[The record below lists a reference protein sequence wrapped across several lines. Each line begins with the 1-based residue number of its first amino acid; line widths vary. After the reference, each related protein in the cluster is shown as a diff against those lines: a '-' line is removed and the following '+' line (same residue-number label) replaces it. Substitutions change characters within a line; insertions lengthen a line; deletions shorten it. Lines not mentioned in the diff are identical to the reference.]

1 MKKRKL
7 IVNVDEDTELQARDI
22 FNQLGLSSAAAVNMF
37 LHAVVEHR
45 GISFVST
52 LDYDQAKAFDKKYIK
67 SSDTD
72 SKIDPDDLFGYHK
85 TAAYRKFQANIDR
98 ASEDYN
104 NQLNHPETHE
114 DCKLTPAEV
123 FVADSD
129 ADNKIDHTDV
139 SQGLNTSLSQ
149 SISDHCPTQS
159 QRVQGDFVDDVHDS
173 LAIDPE
179 GLASQVPHLGDYDD
193 YDDSFELDHNRDSSH
208 EDDANRPF

>member
-7 IVNVDEDTELQARDI
+7 TVNVDEDIELQARDI
-22 FNQLGLSSAAAVNMF
+22 LNQLGLSSAAAVNMF

-52 LDYDQAKAFDKKYIK
+52 LDYDQAKAFDKKYVK

-85 TAAYRKFQANIDR
+85 TTAYQKLQANIDR
-98 ASEDYN
+98 VSKDYEN
-104 NQLNHPETHE
+104 WLNHPETHKV
-114 DCKLTPAEV
+114 CKLTPAEV

-129 ADNKIDHTDV
+129 ADNKTDHTAAL
-139 SQGLNTSLSQ
+139 QGLSTSSSQ
-149 SISDHCPTQS
+149 SISDHRSTQL
-159 QRVQGDFVDDVHDS
+159 QRVQGDFHDDVQDS

-179 GLASQVPHLGDYDD
+179 GIASQVPHLGDND
-193 YDDSFELDHNRDSSH
+193 YDD
-208 EDDANRPF
+208 